1 VKKSIQ
7 RIAEGVALNILLL
20 SLTQWIPQ
28 LGPQIRHVFQMAVKT
43 EMHSMTIS
51 LVLVAFSVLCI
62 LVAYGIYSVRKKRLV
77 RPDDWDLPSPHL
89 FEDL

>member
-1 VKKSIQ
+1 
-7 RIAEGVALNILLL
+7 
-20 SLTQWIPQ
+20 
-28 LGPQIRHVFQMAVKT
+28 MAVKT